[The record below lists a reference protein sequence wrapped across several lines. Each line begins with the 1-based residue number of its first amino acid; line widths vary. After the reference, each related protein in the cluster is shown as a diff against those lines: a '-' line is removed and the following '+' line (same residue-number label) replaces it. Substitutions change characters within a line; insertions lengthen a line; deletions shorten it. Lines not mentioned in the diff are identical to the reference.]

1 MKLLSV
7 NLAKSIWVGRTQDF
21 NPRGINLYP
30 IITPLLIEFYKFV
43 KVPSAIEALDD
54 SKGIIYGAGEFI
66 NKEGIPIFVSL
77 TILPGALVADTRSS
91 TKDSDD
97 FLDDLLTRISEELK
111 LPHYKDVITGK
122 NYVSQLHVKTEK
134 PLLSIN
140 PALKE
145 ITDYLT
151 ENVSDMG
158 TVHFEVGG
166 IHFWPEQTIL
176 LKPGVFIFE
185 RMLNVPF
192 AEESYYSG
200 APLQTD
206 KHLELLNKLE
216 KILSK

>member
-1 MKLLSV
+1 MQ
-7 NLAKSIWVGRTQDF
+7 IR
-21 NPRGINLYP
+21 
-30 IITPLLIEFYKFV
+30 
-43 KVPSAIEALDD
+43 AL
-54 SKGIIYGAGEFI
+54 
-66 NKEGIPIFVSL
+66 
-77 TILPGALVADTRSS
+77 S

-97 FLDDLLTRISEELK
+97 FLDDLLTRFSEELK
-111 LPHYKDVITGK
+111 LPHYEDVITGK
-122 NYVSQLHVKTEK
+122 NYVSQLYVKTEK
-134 PLLSIN
+134 ALLSIN

-145 ITDYLT
+145 IADYLT

-206 KHLELLNKLE
+206 NHLELLDKLE
-216 KILSK
+216 MILSK